1 MKLTEIVSVAGV
13 PGLHKIVGRTKTG
26 LILESLNETKKRFP
40 TGMQDKVSVLDDI
53 SMYTLEG
60 DVKLSM
66 VLKTIHTAGNVP
78 DGKNDTITARKF
90 LVDTIK
96 LDSERVYDSDIKKLI
111 NWYHILN
118 GVIDI
123 AELKEDDN
131 DTDEA
136 ITDPITKNNIEAAIQ
151 TSADENPKKT
161 SRKTAKKTDEPV
173 ADNAAEK
180 PKKTTRKKKT
190 EE

>member
-1 MKLTEIVSVAGV
+1 MKLTEIVAVAGI
-13 PGLHKIVGRTKTG
+13 PGLHKIVGRTKAG

-53 SMYTLEG
+53 SMYTVEG
-60 DVKLSM
+60 DIKLSV
-66 VLKTIHTAGNVP
+66 VLKTLHATGNVP
-78 DGKNDTITARKF
+78 DGKGDIKAARAF

-96 LDSERVYDSDIKKLI
+96 LDSERVYDSDIKKLL

-118 GVIDI
+118 GVINI
-123 AELKEDDN
+123 TELKEEEETN
-131 DTDEA
+131 EEQAAPAAAQELEVVAEA
-136 ITDPITKNNIEAAIQ
+136 EEK
-151 TSADENPKKT
+151 PKKAT
-161 SRKTAKKTDEPV
+161 RKTAKKAEEP
-173 ADNAAEK
+173 AAEGAEEK

>member
-1 MKLTEIVSVAGV
+1 MKLTEIVAVAGV
-13 PGLHKIVGRTKTG
+13 AGLHKIVGRTKTG

-53 SMYTLEG
+53 SMYTVEG
-60 DVKLSM
+60 DVKLSA
-66 VLKTIHTAGNVP
+66 VLKTLHAKGNVP
-78 DGKNDTITARKF
+78 DGKSDVKAARTF

-96 LDSERVYDSDIKKLI
+96 LDSERVYDSDIKKLL

-118 GVIDI
+118 GVINI
-123 AELKEDDN
+123 AELKEEDETA
-131 DTDEA
+131 DTETTTA
-136 ITDPITKNNIEAAIQ
+136 AAENIEAVAE
-151 TSADENPKKT
+151 TPAEEKPKKAP
-161 SRKTAKKTDEPV
+161 RKTTKKAEEP
-173 ADNAAEK
+173 AAEGAEEK